1 METFFS
7 WIGAIVT
14 AASAI
19 VKVTPTTKD
28 DTIVGKIVAF
38 ISKLSIFNTKSDEE
52 VLKNKK

>member
-7 WIGAIVT
+7 WVGAIVT

-38 ISKLSIFNTKSDEE
+38 ISKLSIFNTKADEKL
-52 VLKNKK
+52 LKNKK

>member
-38 ISKLSIFNTKSDEE
+38 ISKLSIFNTKADEN
-52 VLKNKK
+52 VLKSKK